1 MATKETPDKIIDAA
15 IDLIRERGYKAA
27 TTKSIAEKAGV
38 NEVTIFR
45 HFGSKRGI
53 LESAVQ
59 KFSFAP
65 LLSKVIQE
73 EMVWDLEEDL
83 YTIASEYQAFIMS
96 IKDFVLI
103 GLREAGMF
111 PEIDEE
117 IAKIPRQLKQQL
129 MNYFDIMEKK
139 GKFTADNKEAIVMSF
154 IAMNFGFFMSRA
166 RLGTSVSAITI
177 EEFLNNGIRVF
188 SRGLTP

>member
-1 MATKETPDKIIDAA
+1 MAKKATQDKIIDAA

-27 TTKSIAEKAGV
+27 TTKVIAEKAGV

-45 HFGSKRGI
+45 HFGNKRGI

-65 LLSKVIQE
+65 QLSKVIEE
-73 EMVWDLEEDL
+73 EMVWELEEDL
-83 YTIASEYQAFIMS
+83 YTIASEYQAFIMN

-103 GLREAGMF
+103 GFREAGMF

-117 IAKIPRQLKQQL
+117 IAKIPRQLKKQL

-139 GKFTADNKEAIVMSF
+139 GKLSANNKEAVVMSF

-166 RLGTSVSAITI
+166 RLGTSVSEVTI